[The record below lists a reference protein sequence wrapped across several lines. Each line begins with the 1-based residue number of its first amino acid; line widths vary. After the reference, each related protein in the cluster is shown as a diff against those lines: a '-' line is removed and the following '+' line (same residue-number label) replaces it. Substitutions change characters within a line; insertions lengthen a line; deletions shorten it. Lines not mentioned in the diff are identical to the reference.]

1 MKLNLDSLKKDLM
14 GRKPA
19 DAAAPSSEPSQKPES
34 SSLTENKPNVVRD
47 VPTKSGVLKLVS
59 LTSSS
64 THTPQDS
71 TIKLVSLEE
80 LKKKKEQ
87 QTLEEKSEPVAVQGE
102 MSLDQKI
109 LQEEE
114 PVFKNLNKETHIAW
128 EAQKMAYEKY
138 KRARRKK
145 IAQYTAYPLAAVF
158 VLSFISSYFAPAPSP
173 FSYQVSVSQ
182 KSQNVNSM
190 HSSANMNMSG
200 TGSMVTYVTGN
211 EYVAMVETK
220 VQGIKPD
227 VKVNMEHIF
236 QGLPT
241 VLTLEAVRWWLYAN
255 EIPILQPTDPTAS
268 PDSYIVKYAQNHNI
282 VQNEAE
288 IREHLKQ
295 SQLELFTLPPR
306 ELTPEEQVAQVLEN
320 HRKDQQKIGIA
331 NTTMNT
337 YLNTLPGEAAK
348 KNNANMNENNNQ
360 SLSVLQADFLT
371 PMNENKNGITIPQG
385 VNITDPVAG
394 VTLVDVITKRFSIA
408 PLEKQMLEAFCTDK
422 PTITVAEGLQQTMQA
437 LHIPILIPRTNVIP
451 PYITSFAVRKGIVK
465 NTEQLQDNLTYEM
478 LIKMIY
484 VFQRRVH

>member
-1 MKLNLDSLKKDLM
+1 MKLNLDSLKKDLIV
-14 GRKPA
+14 RTPA
-19 DAAAPSSEPSQKPES
+19 PAAPSSEPSQKPES

-87 QTLEEKSEPVAVQGE
+87 QTIEEKSEPVAVQGE
-102 MSLDQKI
+102 TSLDQKI

-158 VLSFISSYFAPAPSP
+158 VLSFIASYFAPSTPS
-173 FSYQVSVSQ
+173 SYQVSVSQ
-182 KSQNVNSM
+182 GSQNVNSM
-190 HSSANMNMSG
+190 HNSANMNMSG
-200 TGSMVTYVTGN
+200 TGSVLSYATGN
-211 EYVAMVETK
+211 AYVAMVEAK

-227 VKVNMEHIF
+227 VKADMEHVF

-241 VLTLEAVRWWLYAN
+241 VLTLEAVRWWMHAN

-288 IREHLKQ
+288 IRENLKQ
-295 SQLELFTLPPR
+295 SQLGLFTLPPR
-306 ELTPEEQVAQVLEN
+306 ELTPEEKVAQVLEN
-320 HRKDQQKIGIA
+320 QKKDQQKIGIA
-331 NTTMNT
+331 GTTMNT

-348 KNNANMNENNNQ
+348 KNNANINENNNQ
-360 SLSVLQADFLT
+360 SLSVLQASLLT
-371 PMNENKNGITIPQG
+371 PMNENRNSITIPQG

-394 VTLVDVITKRFSIA
+394 VTLVDVITKRFSVA
-408 PLEKQMLEAFCTDK
+408 PLEKQILEAYCTDK
-422 PTITVAEGLQQTMQA
+422 PTITVAAGLQQTMQA
-437 LHIPILIPRTNVIP
+437 LHIPILIPRTDAIP
-451 PYITSFAVRKGIVK
+451 PYITSFAVRKGIVENK
-465 NTEQLQDNLTYEM
+465 EQLQGNLTYEM
-478 LIKMIY
+478 LVKMIY
-484 VFQRRVH
+484 IFQRRVH